1 MEKEPALRG
10 ENTNYNRK
18 IYRNDLISWGY
29 SQNAKAFVEQNC
41 EPPIAVVDREAMT
54 ESKWGDGS
62 VNVRTRHKPVSLS
75 ANKERQIRKR
85 CRWKNG
91 KLSKFVIPTSVIN

>member
-54 ESKWGDGS
+54 ESKW
-62 VNVRTRHKPVSLS
+62 
-75 ANKERQIRKR
+75 
-85 CRWKNG
+85 RWKR
-91 KLSKFVIPTSVIN
+91 KCEDEAQTRQFVCEQRKTDKEEMSLEEWEVIKVRYSYFRY